1 MVARNYPVSRLPAH
15 RHHDSH
21 HTGPHHKPQNNQ
33 KHRNIEIN
41 TAAIAFEPQQKTSM
55 RNHRNRLPTKRSPKG
70 TETKQH
76 SKAPEIDLPEP
87 AAHPNRRATAAPP
100 PPAPSNG
107 STRTQPAPNQLDD
120 HPPPGH
126 VVTAGQTL
134 KHLPHNPAR
143 QAPAPNHHRKGGR
156 VGILQTRSDR
166 IRVLSVPFTR
176 RSTNFH
182 TARRTA

>member
-1 MVARNYPVSRLPAH
+1 
-15 RHHDSH
+15 
-21 HTGPHHKPQNNQ
+21 
-33 KHRNIEIN
+33 
-41 TAAIAFEPQQKTSM
+41 M
-55 RNHRNRLPTKRSPKG
+55 RNHRNQLPTNQSPKD
-70 TETKQH
+70 TETQQY
-76 SKAPEIDLPEP
+76 SKAPKIDLPEP
-87 AAHPNRRATAAPP
+87 VAHPNRRATAAPPPP

-156 VGILQTRSDR
+156 VGILQTRS
-166 IRVLSVPFTR
+166 RVRMQLVSLAVTSGISNIFVRERNRPYIPGTIIDSAGIHQR
-176 RSTNFH
+176 GVRHLGPIIRSTRSI
-182 TARRTA
+182 AKSGPEVVCYW